1 MPPLQGAGLSNGV
14 KPSLGI
20 SRHDSIPRRKSREFA
35 LQVLYQL
42 NISKQDPL
50 TALTQFRE
58 HFLSRGEV
66 DPFQKRLIFGVLDH
80 GSELD
85 QLIERY
91 SEHWRLDRINL
102 IERNILR
109 MAIFELLFCEDIPHK
124 VTINEAID
132 LGKRYGSED
141 SGSFINGIL
150 DRIQHEVVRKT
161 I

>member
-1 MPPLQGAGLSNGV
+1 M
-14 KPSLGI
+14 GI
-20 SRHDSIPRRKSREFA
+20 RRKSREFA

-50 TALTQFRE
+50 TALAQFRE
-58 HFLSRGEV
+58 HFLSDGEA
-66 DPFQKRLIFGVLDH
+66 DAFQKRLVLGVLEH
-80 GSELD
+80 CSELD
-85 QLIERY
+85 RLIERY
-91 SEHWRLDRINL
+91 SENWRLDRINL

-109 MAIFELLFCEDIPHK
+109 MAIFELLFCEEIPPK

-150 DRIQHEVVRKT
+150 DRIQHEVVRKP
-161 I
+161 IDPKSSV

>member
-1 MPPLQGAGLSNGV
+1 
-14 KPSLGI
+14 LGI
-20 SRHDSIPRRKSREFA
+20 RRKSREFA

-58 HFLSRGEV
+58 HFLSDGEA
-66 DPFQKRLIFGVLDH
+66 DAFQNRLVLGVLEH
-80 GSELD
+80 CSELD

-91 SEHWRLDRINL
+91 SENWRLDRINL

-109 MAIFELLFCEDIPHK
+109 MAIFELLFCEEIPPK

-150 DRIQHEVVRKT
+150 DRIQHEVVRKP